1 MECRVERAD
10 MMKPYDAKKSFWV
23 PDEDGAFVEGLL
35 QSDDGKKATVMIGH
49 DVSLVRYNGDWM
61 IHRFFAASRKR
72 PSRAT
77 RSPR

>member
-1 MECRVERAD
+1 

-49 DVSLVRYNGDWM
+49 DVSPIDIIKVHFNDSIRL
-61 IHRFFAASRKR
+61 ASFRKR
-72 PSRAT
+72 ASRAT

>member
-1 MECRVERAD
+1 MECLIERAD

-49 DVSLVRYNGDWM
+49 DVSLFRYNGDFV
-61 IHRFFAASRKR
+61 I
-72 PSRAT
+72 
-77 RSPR
+77 